1 MELSDITNQLTGLV
15 DGSTFDMPV
24 LTLAAAALAFGFV
37 MATVPK
43 ALKVPAMAYGVA
55 MAFVI
60 SQHQMQY
67 LYYGIAGGFAAA
79 LVFRTFSRKRANA

>member
-1 MELSDITNQLTGLV
+1 MDITSVTDTIAEQLNALDV
-15 DGSTFDMPV
+15 PV
-24 LTLAAAALAFGFV
+24 FTLAAAALAFGFV

-43 ALKVPAMAYGVA
+43 SLRTVGIAYGVA

-67 LYYGIAGGFAAA
+67 LYWGIGGGFAAA
-79 LVFRTFSRKRANA
+79 LVFRTLGFGRAKKA